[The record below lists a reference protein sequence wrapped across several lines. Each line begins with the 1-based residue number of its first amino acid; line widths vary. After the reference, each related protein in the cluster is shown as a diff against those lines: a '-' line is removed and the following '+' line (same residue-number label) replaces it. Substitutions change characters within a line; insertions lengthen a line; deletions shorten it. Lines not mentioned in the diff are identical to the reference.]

1 MEWAN
6 AAQLMGGVFLFIMRS
21 FPTRGCAG
29 VLATMGLA
37 SNCWEVLFVPASL
50 MTAGVIGSVHK
61 SVVGSLTPIKIMF
74 PLYLTT
80 HLVSLNMIL
89 HPALHRIRI
98 PIREAINNHGTMC
111 PMSVFDS
118 PGMTMSHTWVERM
131 RCLHLEG

>member
-1 MEWAN
+1 M
-6 AAQLMGGVFLFIMRS
+6 
-21 FPTRGCAG
+21 
-29 VLATMGLA
+29 LALMGLA

-89 HPALHRIRI
+89 HAPHNIFYSKVIDYKCECDGLPFMSPQSQCVAALVIAMGRK
-98 PIREAINNHGTMC
+98 P
-111 PMSVFDS
+111 F
-118 PGMTMSHTWVERM
+118 
-131 RCLHLEG
+131 LEEFVCKYSSLWETPNCVL